1 MRVLAFLMVICEHS
15 FMPSGNAN
23 GMVLGAF
30 TYLTN
35 PSIGLFFVISGALL
49 LPIKLDTKSFICK
62 RLSKVIYPTLI
73 FTFIYLVLNIIVGKK
88 ENLWVCVLSI
98 PFSAQGSGVLWFMY
112 TITGLYL
119 VAPIISKWL
128 EAVSKKELE
137 FYLGLWAITLC
148 YPILKVF
155 IAVNDSSTGILFNFS
170 GFLGYFVLGYY
181 LRKYPDSL
189 PFGHVSIL
197 AIICLVMPFVVMRFK
212 QDADLYSIFGFL
224 SIFCAVLTVFL
235 YKLCMLRTIRFKNG
249 RGSLKNVLILTSN
262 LSFGIYL
269 VHIAVM
275 RFFLWRID
283 FIVNINN
290 YLLQWATVVVLTF
303 GISWIVTYFISFLP
317 FGDYIIGY
325 KQKS

>member
-1 MRVLAFLMVICEHS
+1 M
-15 FMPSGNAN
+15 
-23 GMVLGAF
+23 
-30 TYLTN
+30 
-35 PSIGLFFVISGALL
+35 
-49 LPIKLDTKSFICK
+49 
-62 RLSKVIYPTLI
+62 
-73 FTFIYLVLNIIVGKK
+73 
-88 ENLWVCVLSI
+88 
-98 PFSAQGSGVLWFMY
+98 
-112 TITGLYL
+112 
-119 VAPIISKWL
+119 
-128 EAVSKKELE
+128 
-137 FYLGLWAITLC
+137 GLWAITLC

-224 SIFCAVLTVFL
+224 SIFCAVLTIFL